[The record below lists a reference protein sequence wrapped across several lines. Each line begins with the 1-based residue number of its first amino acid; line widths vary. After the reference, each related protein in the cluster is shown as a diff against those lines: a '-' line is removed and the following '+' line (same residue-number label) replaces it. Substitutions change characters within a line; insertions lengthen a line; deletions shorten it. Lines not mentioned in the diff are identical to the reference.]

1 MSFRFNLIDV
11 VQVGLLN
18 WSTYIELKTNSFNLN
33 IPSLVPKAFSMVE
46 CEFDYVYYLLL
57 SQIIFSQLY

>member
-11 VQVGLLN
+11 VQVVLLN
-18 WSTYIELKTNSFNLN
+18 WSTYIELKTNSFNLS

-46 CEFDYVYYLLL
+46 CKFDYVYYLL
-57 SQIIFSQLY
+57 